1 MQVLKFCVS
10 IVEQQVGIFYPANFM
25 ALVSDI
31 ANREEPNVGL
41 KGGNGADS
49 DSNMTES
56 ALRVMK
62 ALPIGI
68 DNFQS
73 LILGKKDGEH
83 CYYVDKTLLI
93 RELASDT
100 GQVHLIPRP
109 RRFGK
114 SLNLDMIRQFMS
126 IEADKSLFHGLK
138 ISEDQAFC
146 KEFQGQYPVLY
157 FDMKDINGK
166 TFAEACNE
174 FSAQI
179 VYIMSAYYE
188 SLKTSPHLTQE
199 ERNTCKLYADKGKWK
214 DEDGKPTNS
223 LSISDLK
230 ASLQNL
236 SLYLRKHYNKK
247 VVVLIDEYDVPLNF
261 AWVHEK
267 SDPGYYDNM
276 VDLIRGTFSKLLK
289 NNKSLAFGVV
299 TGCLRIARESIF
311 TGMNNL
317 MVWGY
322 DNQFKQEYFG
332 FTDSEVRAMLDYYGI
347 PDFYDT
353 TKEWYDGFNFGGEDL
368 YSPWDVLQY
377 VQNCVEPRSSKKPQ
391 KFWANSSGNDI
402 LTELLQRSNPDIQK
416 KYTNLMNGD
425 TIEAEIMHEMTFR
438 DLEDVDNLWSL
449 MLATG
454 YLTVVSEEENES
466 AILRAPNLEVRK
478 LLGKHLKWWIKS
490 TTGLKADRISS
501 FCAAFPKGDVERIKE
516 LLTKI
521 LTGMIHLQDQRQ
533 SEERRESLY
542 QGIVLGLLY
551 YNWMPKS
558 NMESGDG
565 YCDISFE
572 ATNQVGV
579 VIEMKDPGK
588 DDLEKA
594 AKSALDQIKTK
605 HYTQELLN
613 QGCTKIFMYGI
624 ACRFHSVS
632 VIMEIYNALPVSSQ
646 SPTL

>member
-1 MQVLKFCVS
+1 
-10 IVEQQVGIFYPANFM
+10 
-25 ALVSDI
+25 
-31 ANREEPNVGL
+31 
-41 KGGNGADS
+41 
-49 DSNMTES
+49 MTES

-62 ALPIGI
+62 ALPIGV
-68 DNFQS
+68 DNFKS
-73 LILGKKDGEH
+73 LILEKENNEH
-83 CYYVDKTLLI
+83 YYYVDKTTLI
-93 RELASDT
+93 REVAVAS
-100 GQVHLIPRP
+100 GKVHLIPRP

-146 KEFQGQYPVLY
+146 KAFQGQYPVLY
-157 FDMKDINGK
+157 FDMKDINGQ

-174 FSAQI
+174 FSDQI
-179 VYIMSAYYE
+179 VYMMSLYYNF
-188 SLKTSPHLTQE
+188 LKASPNLTQE
-199 ERNTCKLYADKGKWK
+199 DRNTCKLYADKEKWK
-214 DEDGKPTNS
+214 DKDGKPVDS
-223 LSISDLK
+223 LPIDKLK
-230 ASLQNL
+230 ASLKNL

-261 AWVHEK
+261 AWANEK
-267 SDPGYYDNM
+267 NDPGYYDNM
-276 VDLIRGTFSKLLK
+276 VNLIRGTFSKLLK
-289 NNKSLAFGVV
+289 NNESLAFGVV

-317 MVWGY
+317 IVWGY

-332 FTDSEVRAMLDYYGI
+332 FTDSEVKAMLDYYGI
-347 PDFYDT
+347 PDFYET

-416 KYTNLMNGD
+416 RYTKLMNGD

-438 DLEDVDNLWSL
+438 DLEDADNLWSL

-454 YLTVVSEEENES
+454 YLAVVSEEENES

-478 LLGKHLKWWIKS
+478 LLGKHLKRWIKS
-490 TTGLKADRISS
+490 TTGLNADRISS
-501 FCAAFPKGDVERIKE
+501 FCAAFPKGAIERIRE
-516 LLTKI
+516 LLAEI

-572 ATNQVGV
+572 ADNQVGV

-594 AKSALDQIKTK
+594 TASALDQIKTK

-613 QGCTKIFMYGI
+613 QGCAKIFMYGI

-632 VIMEIYNALPVSSQ
+632 VVMEIYDALPVSSQ
-646 SPTL
+646 SQTL